1 MKRFASPTP
10 AVKPGQEPFRK
21 LLEQGGVALFDGAMG
36 TMFYSRGVFIN
47 RAFEELNLS
56 RPGLVREVHAEYVAA
71 GADALETNT
80 YTANRFRLSAH
91 GLADK
96 VEEINVRAV
105 EIAREAA
112 AGKLWVAG
120 AIGPLGVRIEP
131 FGAISR
137 DEARQVFGEQAR
149 ALALGGVDLFVIETF
164 SHLPEIV
171 EAIRAVREVSDLPV
185 IAQVTV
191 DKGGVTT
198 EGVDAGEA
206 AVALVA
212 EHADVVGVNCS
223 EALATLDALE
233 AMRKAVSVPL
243 SGQPNAGQPRS
254 VQGRHIYL
262 ASPDYLVAW
271 ARRARRAGVTVL
283 GGCCGTTPEHI
294 RLLCNAVREAHP
306 ETPAQAVAR
315 PVDLAPAA
323 VPVLRGERS
332 ALAGA
337 LARGRFVLGA
347 ELPLPVGWDT
357 TDTVAAARRLAAA
370 GATFLAVPEDSRSE
384 ARMPP
389 QAAAQLLA
397 PVRGIEPLIY
407 YSCRERR
414 LARIQSD
421 LLGAW
426 ATGVANLLLV
436 TGEPSRSPLIP
447 GGVELDV
454 DSIGAV
460 NLARRLNHGED
471 IGGNPIGRP
480 TGFHVGV
487 RLDPTAYDR
496 EREVRRFYWK
506 VDAGAE
512 YAITTPV
519 FDPRALA
526 SLIAD
531 IGEFKVPVL
540 ATLWP
545 LRTAREAEFFEHEM
559 ADVPV
564 PSEIVERMQR
574 AERGGREAEEGLAI
588 ARELVA
594 AVRPLVQGIQVYVP
608 GGTIET
614 ALAVLESC

>member
-1 MKRFASPTP
+1 MKRFASQTP
-10 AVKPGQEPFRK
+10 AVKPGREPFRK

-47 RAFEELNLS
+47 RAFEELNLTK
-56 RPGLVREVHAEYVAA
+56 PGLVRDIHAEYVAA
-71 GADALETNT
+71 GADVLETNT
-80 YTANRFRLSAH
+80 YSANRFRLSAH

-112 AGKLWVAG
+112 GGKLWVAG
-120 AIGPLGVRIEP
+120 AMGPLGMRIEP
-131 FGAISR
+131 FGPISR
-137 DEARQVFGEQAR
+137 EEARQVFAEQAR
-149 ALALGGVDLFVIETF
+149 ALARAGVDLFVVETF
-164 SHLPEIV
+164 SHLPEII
-171 EAIRAVREVSDLPV
+171 EAIRAVREASDLPV
-185 IAQVTV
+185 IAQLTV
-191 DKGGVTT
+191 GKGGVTT

-206 AVALVA
+206 AASLVA
-212 EHADVVGVNCS
+212 EHVDVVGVNCS

-233 AMRKAVSVPL
+233 SMRKTVSVPL

-271 ARRARRAGVTVL
+271 ARRALRAGVRVL

-294 RLLCNAVREAHP
+294 RLLCQAVRETQP
-306 ETPAQAVAR
+306 ETPAAAVAR
-315 PVDLAPAA
+315 PIHVAPAA
-323 VPVLRGERS
+323 EPVRRGERS

-337 LARGRFVLGA
+337 LGTGRFVLGA
-347 ELPLPVGWDT
+347 EMPLPVGWDT
-357 TDTVAAARRLAAA
+357 AETVAAARRLSSA
-370 GATFLAVPEDSRSE
+370 GATFLALPEDSRSE

-389 QAAAQLLA
+389 LAAAQLLT
-397 PVRGIEPLIY
+397 PVRGIEPLVY
-407 YSCRERR
+407 YSCRGRR

-436 TGEPSRSPLIP
+436 TGEPSRSPLVE
-447 GGVELDV
+447 GGPDLDV

-460 NLARRLNHGED
+460 NLATRLNHGED

-487 RLDPTAYDR
+487 RLDPTAFDR
-496 EREVRRFYWK
+496 EREVQRFYWK

-512 YAITTPV
+512 YALTTPV
-519 FDPRALA
+519 FDPRALE

-531 IGEFKVPVL
+531 VRDFKVPVI
-540 ATLWP
+540 ATIWP
-545 LRTAREAEFFEHEM
+545 LETAREAEFFEHEM

-564 PSEIVERMQR
+564 PPEIVQRMQR
-574 AERGGREAEEGLAI
+574 AERGGTEAEEGLAI
-588 ARELVA
+588 ARELA
-594 AVRPLVQGIQVYVP
+594 QAVRPLVQGIQVYVP
-608 GGTIET
+608 GGRID
-614 ALAVLESC
+614 AVLAVLASC